1 MITVPPIL
9 IKRLKSHFCALA
21 CGVDVILGIN
31 GYIWVSKHI
40 KEHQQV
46 GEEGFDA
53 ESVYSNKNDV
63 SLSSKPSSR
72 C

>member
-1 MITVPPIL
+1 MITVSPIL
-9 IKRLKSHFCALA
+9 IKRLKSHFCALT

-31 GYIWVSKHI
+31 GYIWVSKHV
-40 KEHQQV
+40 KENQQV

-63 SLSSKPSSR
+63 SPSR
-72 C
+72 EPL